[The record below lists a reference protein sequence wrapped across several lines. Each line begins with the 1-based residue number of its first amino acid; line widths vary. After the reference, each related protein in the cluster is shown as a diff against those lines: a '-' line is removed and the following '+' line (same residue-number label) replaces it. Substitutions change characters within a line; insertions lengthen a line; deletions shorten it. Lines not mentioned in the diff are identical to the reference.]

1 MNGQLFTFPHTKTV
15 SKQDICIALYT
26 EYDSSLRRS
35 GTARVN
41 EESHSFTYHP
51 AEHAYKMEFVMPAFT
66 PITIIAL
73 WPVLISGPAK
83 GSRLSWPR

>member
-1 MNGQLFTFPHTKTV
+1 MVSSSRFHTQKQE
-15 SKQDICIALYT
+15 SKQDICIALYS

-51 AEHAYKMEFVMPAFT
+51 AEHAYKMEVVMPAFT

-73 WPVLISGPAK
+73 WPVLISRPAE
-83 GSRLSWPR
+83 GSRLSWPT